1 MLHDIY
7 STWRVFANSHT
18 ALAGLAIIVVIT
30 LVALFANLLAP
41 FDPNTVNLLLRNH
54 APTMQHWFGTDELGR
69 DILSRIIYG
78 ARISLFAA
86 AAAVVLALFVGVSIG
101 VASGYFG
108 KWLDLVTMR
117 LIDIILSF
125 PAFLLALLIAAILG
139 PGLMNAI
146 VAVAVARVPQFARI
160 ARGSTLIAK
169 ELDYVRAARAY
180 GCRDGRIIVRHITP
194 NILGPIIVQAT
205 LLIATSILTIT
216 GLGFLGIG
224 VDPRTPE
231 WGAMLGKGYQYMR
244 SAAHVAV
251 IPGVVVMI
259 AVLGFNWIGDG
270 LRDAL
275 DPKMKRF
282 IGGTL
287 T

>member
-1 MLHDIY
+1 MRKFY
-7 STWRVFANSHT
+7 ETWRVFSSSRT
-18 ALAGLAIIVVIT
+18 ALLGLGIVVALL
-30 LVALFANLLAP
+30 LVAIFADYLAP
-41 FDPNTVNLLLRNH
+41 YDPSTLNIALRNK
-54 APTMQHWFGTDELGR
+54 PPNLQHWFGTDELGR
-69 DILSRIIYG
+69 DILSRVIFG

-86 AAAVVLALFVGVSIG
+86 AAAVVMALFVGMG
-101 VASGYFG
+101 VGVVSGYFG
-108 KWLDLVTMR
+108 NWIDLVLMR
-117 LIDIILSF
+117 FIDIILSF

-139 PGLMNAI
+139 SGLTNAI
-146 VAVAVARVPQFARI
+146 IAVAVARMPQFARI
-160 ARGSTLIAK
+160 ARGSTLVVK

-180 GCRDGRIIVRHITP
+180 GSSEKGIIIRHIVP

-224 VDPRTPE
+224 VDPRTAE
-231 WGAMLGKGYQYMR
+231 WGAMLGRGYQYMR

-251 IPGVVVMI
+251 IPGIVIII

-282 IGGTL
+282 IGGTKV
-287 T
+287 

>member
-1 MLHDIY
+1 
-7 STWRVFANSHT
+7 
-18 ALAGLAIIVVIT
+18 
-30 LVALFANLLAP
+30 
-41 FDPNTVNLLLRNH
+41 
-54 APTMQHWFGTDELGR
+54 
-69 DILSRIIYG
+69 
-78 ARISLFAA
+78 
-86 AAAVVLALFVGVSIG
+86 
-101 VASGYFG
+101 
-108 KWLDLVTMR
+108 MR